1 MKKLNLGNI
10 NAGLSTIKELANENA
25 GIARDE
31 LIDVSLIDFAN
42 KNTYAANDT
51 NDSIRDLADQIE
63 TVGLLNPLGVI
74 QSGNRY
80 KLFSGERRY
89 RAITQYLHWDKIP
102 CRIFEGVSAGRAQ
115 LMLHIANGGR
125 DYTAEQKLTLHE
137 EYRELLNELKA
148 SGEFKGGIQKGVA
161 ELMHVSDRQVRTY
174 RTMSEQLTEPEKVDL
189 AAGTLKFGEAQN
201 IAVERAAKATQPT
214 VANATKSGSTSAFS
228 SKTESTKSS
237 LSPEMREDLLR
248 KVIMSGYIWNCED
261 LLDYYVEM
269 MPTPQEAV
277 KDILKP
283 KYGYH
288 GGTLIMKHFNGS
300 YECTSSKLLQA
311 VYRITKYSNNVRKP
325 KGYLLALLYNAA
337 QAAPESNLYAQF
349 FAMPPEEHKPSF
361 DIKLYEKYDI
371 FDYLNEERSPE
382 HGT

>member
-125 DYTAEQKLTLHE
+125 DYTAEQKLTLYE

-201 IAVERAAKATQPT
+201 IAVERAAKATQPSKPG
-214 VANATKSGSTSAFS
+214 NARRPAPQSHHEWVYLELRRSV
-228 SKTESTKSS
+228 
-237 LSPEMREDLLR
+237 RLL
-248 KVIMSGYIWNCED
+248 C
-261 LLDYYVEM
+261 
-269 MPTPQEAV
+269 
-277 KDILKP
+277 
-283 KYGYH
+283 
-288 GGTLIMKHFNGS
+288 
-300 YECTSSKLLQA
+300 
-311 VYRITKYSNNVRKP
+311 
-325 KGYLLALLYNAA
+325 
-337 QAAPESNLYAQF
+337 
-349 FAMPPEEHKPSF
+349 
-361 DIKLYEKYDI
+361 
-371 FDYLNEERSPE
+371 
-382 HGT
+382 

>member
-51 NDSIRDLADQIE
+51 DDSIRDLADQIE

-125 DYTAEQKLTLHE
+125 DYTAEQKLTLYE

-189 AAGTLKFGEAQN
+189 AAGTLKFGEASRQSN
-201 IAVERAAKATQPT
+201 AAD
-214 VANATKSGSTSAFS
+214 S
-228 SKTESTKSS
+228 SKRHKKRKYFRFFEQDRKHKE
-237 LSPEMREDLLR
+237 LSKPGNARRPAPQSHHEWVYLELRRSVRLL
-248 KVIMSGYIWNCED
+248 C
-261 LLDYYVEM
+261 
-269 MPTPQEAV
+269 
-277 KDILKP
+277 
-283 KYGYH
+283 
-288 GGTLIMKHFNGS
+288 
-300 YECTSSKLLQA
+300 
-311 VYRITKYSNNVRKP
+311 
-325 KGYLLALLYNAA
+325 
-337 QAAPESNLYAQF
+337 
-349 FAMPPEEHKPSF
+349 
-361 DIKLYEKYDI
+361 
-371 FDYLNEERSPE
+371 
-382 HGT
+382 

>member
-10 NAGLSTIKELANENA
+10 NAGLNTIKDLANENA

-31 LIDVSLIDFAN
+31 LIDASLIDFAS

-51 NDSIRDLADQIE
+51 DDSIRDLADQIE

-74 QSGNRY
+74 QSGSRY

-125 DYTAEQKLTLHE
+125 NYTVEQKLALYE

-189 AAGTLKFGEAQN
+189 AAGTLKFGEAQS
-201 IAVERAAKATQPT
+201 IAVERAAAKATQPIIT
-214 VANATKSGSTSAFS
+214 KATKSGSTSAFS
-228 SKTESTKSS
+228 NKPESSKNS
-237 LSPEMREDLLR
+237 LSPEKREDLLR
-248 KVIMSGYIWNCED
+248 KVVMSGYIWNRED

-269 MPTPQEAV
+269 LPTPQEAV
-277 KDILKP
+277 KGILKP

-288 GGTLIMKHFNGS
+288 GGSLIMEHFDGD
-300 YECTSSKLLQA
+300 YECTSSKLILQNGAMQTIA
-311 VYRITKYSNNVRKP
+311 VYTYNEVDTMIRK
-325 KGYLLALLYNAA
+325 LYRDGELCPER
-337 QAAPESNLYAQF
+337 QAA
-349 FAMPPEEHKPSF
+349 K
-361 DIKLYEKYDI
+361 
-371 FDYLNEERSPE
+371 
-382 HGT
+382 

>member
-51 NDSIRDLADQIE
+51 DDSIRDLADQIE

-125 DYTAEQKLTLHE
+125 DYTAEQKLTLYE

-161 ELMHVSDRQVRTY
+161 KLMHVSDRQVRTY

-228 SKTESTKSS
+228 SKAESTKSS

-283 KYGYH
+283 QYGYH

-300 YECTSSKLLQA
+300 YECTSSKLILQNGA
-311 VYRITKYSNNVRKP
+311 MQTIAAYT
-325 KGYLLALLYNAA
+325 YNEADT
-337 QAAPESNLYAQF
+337 
-349 FAMPPEEHKPSF
+349 M
-361 DIKLYEKYDI
+361 IRKLYRDGE
-371 FDYLNEERSPE
+371 LCPERQDAK
-382 HGT
+382 

>member
-51 NDSIRDLADQIE
+51 DDSIRDLADQIE

-125 DYTAEQKLTLHE
+125 DYTAEQKLTLYE

-161 ELMHVSDRQVRTY
+161 APT
-174 RTMSEQLTEPEKVDL
+174 
-189 AAGTLKFGEAQN
+189 AQCRN
-201 IAVERAAKATQPT
+201 
-214 VANATKSGSTSAFS
+214 
-228 SKTESTKSS
+228 S
-237 LSPEMREDLLR
+237 LPSPKRLILL
-248 KVIMSGYIWNCED
+248 
-261 LLDYYVEM
+261 
-269 MPTPQEAV
+269 P
-277 KDILKP
+277 
-283 KYGYH
+283 
-288 GGTLIMKHFNGS
+288 
-300 YECTSSKLLQA
+300 
-311 VYRITKYSNNVRKP
+311 
-325 KGYLLALLYNAA
+325 
-337 QAAPESNLYAQF
+337 
-349 FAMPPEEHKPSF
+349 
-361 DIKLYEKYDI
+361 
-371 FDYLNEERSPE
+371 ERSNSAKHRISQSSEPPKQRSRQ
-382 HGT
+382 

>member
-51 NDSIRDLADQIE
+51 DDSIRDLADQIE

-125 DYTAEQKLTLHE
+125 DYTAEQKLTLYE

-228 SKTESTKSS
+228 SKAENTKSS

-248 KVIMSGYIWNCED
+248 KVIMSGYVD
-261 LLDYYVEM
+261 
-269 MPTPQEAV
+269 T
-277 KDILKP
+277 DILEELLSL
-283 KYGYH
+283 
-288 GGTLIMKHFNGS
+288 GGLGIQYCIKS
-300 YECTSSKLLQA
+300 ELAYSKLTENKKGLIR
-311 VYRITKYSNNVRKP
+311 VEYSVFNDKYNQRDVRARENMHDLIESDANKVTNVFST
-325 KGYLLALLYNAA
+325 L
-337 QAAPESNLYAQF
+337 F
-349 FAMPPEEHKPSF
+349 
-361 DIKLYEKYDI
+361 
-371 FDYLNEERSPE
+371 
-382 HGT
+382 

>member
-51 NDSIRDLADQIE
+51 DDSIRDLADQIE

-125 DYTAEQKLTLHE
+125 DYTAEQKLTLYAHQTK
-137 EYRELLNELKA
+137 RVAKV
-148 SGEFKGGIQKGVA
+148 GES
-161 ELMHVSDRQVRTY
+161 VSAG
-174 RTMSEQLTEPEKVDL
+174 DL
-189 AAGTLKFGEAQN
+189 IGY
-201 IAVERAAKATQPT
+201 V
-214 VANATKSGSTSAFS
+214 GSTGD
-228 SKTESTKSS
+228 STGNH
-237 LSPEMREDLLR
+237 LHFEIRYNDNR
-248 KVIMSGYIWNCED
+248 
-261 LLDYYVEM
+261 LD
-269 MPTPQEAV
+269 P
-277 KDILKP
+277 L
-283 KYGYH
+283 
-288 GGTLIMKHFNGS
+288 
-300 YECTSSKLLQA
+300 
-311 VYRITKYSNNVRKP
+311 
-325 KGYLLALLYNAA
+325 
-337 QAAPESNLYAQF
+337 QF
-349 FAMPPEEHKPSF
+349 FE
-361 DIKLYEKYDI
+361 
-371 FDYLNEERSPE
+371 
-382 HGT
+382 

>member
-51 NDSIRDLADQIE
+51 DDSIRDLADQIE

-89 RAITQYLHWDKIP
+89 RAITQYL
-102 CRIFEGVSAGRAQ
+102 Q

-125 DYTAEQKLTLHE
+125 DYTAEQKLTLYE

-300 YECTSSKLLQA
+300 YECTSSKLILQNGA
-311 VYRITKYSNNVRKP
+311 MQTIAAYT
-325 KGYLLALLYNAA
+325 YNEADT
-337 QAAPESNLYAQF
+337 
-349 FAMPPEEHKPSF
+349 M
-361 DIKLYEKYDI
+361 IRKLYRDGE
-371 FDYLNEERSPE
+371 LCPERQDAK
-382 HGT
+382 

>member
-1 MKKLNLGNI
+1 M
-10 NAGLSTIKELANENA
+10 
-25 GIARDE
+25 
-31 LIDVSLIDFAN
+31 IDFAN

-125 DYTAEQKLTLHE
+125 DYTAEQKLTLYE

-174 RTMSEQLTEPEKVDL
+174 RTMSEQLPSPKRLILRRNAQIWRSTEYRSRASRQSN
-189 AAGTLKFGEAQN
+189 AADSSK
-201 IAVERAAKATQPT
+201 RH
-214 VANATKSGSTSAFS
+214 KSGSTSAFS
-228 SKTESTKSS
+228 SKAENTKSS

-300 YECTSSKLLQA
+300 YECTSSKLILQNGA
-311 VYRITKYSNNVRKP
+311 MQTIAAYT
-325 KGYLLALLYNAA
+325 YNEADTMIR
-337 QAAPESNLYAQF
+337 NLYRDGELC
-349 FAMPPEEHKPSF
+349 PERQDAK
-361 DIKLYEKYDI
+361 
-371 FDYLNEERSPE
+371 
-382 HGT
+382 

>member
-51 NDSIRDLADQIE
+51 DDSIRDLADQIE

-125 DYTAEQKLTLHE
+125 NYTAEQKLALYE
-137 EYRELLNELKA
+137 EYRALLDELKA

-248 KVIMSGYIWNCED
+248 KVIMSGYVD
-261 LLDYYVEM
+261 
-269 MPTPQEAV
+269 T
-277 KDILKP
+277 DILEELLSL
-283 KYGYH
+283 
-288 GGTLIMKHFNGS
+288 GGLGIQYCIKS
-300 YECTSSKLLQA
+300 ELAYSKLTENKEGLIR
-311 VYRITKYSNNVRKP
+311 VEYSVFNDKYNQRDVRARENMHDLIESDANKVTNVFST
-325 KGYLLALLYNAA
+325 L
-337 QAAPESNLYAQF
+337 F
-349 FAMPPEEHKPSF
+349 
-361 DIKLYEKYDI
+361 
-371 FDYLNEERSPE
+371 
-382 HGT
+382 

>member
-51 NDSIRDLADQIE
+51 DDSIRDLADQIE

-125 DYTAEQKLTLHE
+125 DYTAEQKLTLYE

-148 SGEFKGGIQKGVA
+148 SGEFKGGIQR
-161 ELMHVSDRQVRTY
+161 VS
-174 RTMSEQLTEPEKVDL
+174 P
-189 AAGTLKFGEAQN
+189 N
-201 IAVERAAKATQPT
+201 
-214 VANATKSGSTSAFS
+214 
-228 SKTESTKSS
+228 
-237 LSPEMREDLLR
+237 
-248 KVIMSGYIWNCED
+248 
-261 LLDYYVEM
+261 
-269 MPTPQEAV
+269 
-277 KDILKP
+277 
-283 KYGYH
+283 
-288 GGTLIMKHFNGS
+288 
-300 YECTSSKLLQA
+300 
-311 VYRITKYSNNVRKP
+311 
-325 KGYLLALLYNAA
+325 
-337 QAAPESNLYAQF
+337 
-349 FAMPPEEHKPSF
+349 
-361 DIKLYEKYDI
+361 
-371 FDYLNEERSPE
+371 
-382 HGT
+382 